1 VPEVFDAAQQVLYVD
16 VGGALIGI
24 DPVTGQNERGTSYP
38 GPPGTYG
45 VLDGVALGLD
55 SGAHGAAWGYDIAR
69 KRVIWTTRSLP
80 WPHFFVDLSGIGGSV
95 DPNSN
100 RVLLMTCAMAGQTVS
115 SAEVGGGSAQT
126 CLKPTLVVIYR

>member
-1 VPEVFDAAQQVLYVD
+1 VD

-45 VLDGVALGLD
+45 VRDGVALGLD
-55 SGAHGAAWGYDIAR
+55 PGAHGAAWGYNIAR

-100 RVLLMTCAMAGQTVS
+100 RVLLVTCTKVGQAVS
-115 SAEVGGGSAQT
+115 GAAAVGGSAQT
-126 CLKPTLVVIYR
+126 CLKPTLALIHR